1 MKGRCEMSKETSKDV
16 SDLKDLVHRRIIALY
31 KSDDRK
37 TLANLRKAAGCPPG
51 GAPNVWRETLSELP
65 SPFQGDKY
73 EPTYTEWAAHIALTV
88 YALHQQGQG
97 DLMHVEGVSLGTAM
111 RRLVRDADDE
121 PRVKSRFD
129 RAAMAGDITALAYWL
144 RGLVQILRSESVK
157 LDYSLLAED
166 LYWFQFPER
175 RSAVRLRWGRDFYAK
190 ARKPAISVNAN
201 LDE

>member
-1 MKGRCEMSKETSKDV
+1 MKEG
-16 SDLKDLVHRRIIALY
+16 LKYGNIEDIIGFSPQAIIAS
-31 KSDDRK
+31 KVADRTFAYQLLSSEGAQMYGG
-37 TLANLRKAAGCPPG
+37 TLFPNYPPFKG
-51 GAPNVWRETLSELP
+51 ISTNQPIPNGQHILLLP
-65 SPFQGDKY
+65 
-73 EPTYTEWAAHIALTV
+73 V

-190 ARKPAISVNAN
+190 
-201 LDE
+201 DENQLFPLTLILMSKKEIYYERI